1 MSAIESHYFK
11 TNGKLLKFS
20 EQNLVDCVYA
30 SDGCQGGWM
39 PTAYNYVKNNNG
51 IAAQNLYSYVSGSTG
66 TVSLNIKI
74 I

>member
-1 MSAIESHYFK
+1 ML
-11 TNGKLLKFS
+11 NFS
-20 EQNLVDCVYA
+20 EQNLVDCVYTID
-30 SDGCQGGWM
+30 DGCQGGWM
-39 PTAYNYVKNNNG
+39 TTAYNYVKNNNG